1 MTRPWFIA
9 FFFGLP
15 MALLLAACSAALPTA
30 VSVLASPAPVATANY
45 SPAGARSASPITLAE
60 VIDLPTTAP
69 PGRGWLVIHGTGDV
83 NLDPAYV
90 EGLALH
96 GHEHAWSGLDRLFLS
111 DDLTIVNL
119 ECAPSSLGNAE
130 PKDYTFGC
138 DPAALPLMQA
148 AGVEVANLANNHSQD
163 FGKEAMLDGR
173 ANLVEAGIAPVGVGA
188 SRAEANQPA
197 FFEVAGWRVAVLGF
211 GGVFPHDGWAAT
223 TTRPGM
229 ADGDD
234 VEAMTEAV
242 RNADAFAD
250 LAVVAI
256 HWGVEFDTEPRVD
269 DVERAEAMVEA
280 GADVIFGHHSHR
292 LNPLGEVD
300 GKPVAWGLGNFV
312 WLTFSGPGATT
323 AVARVVIS
331 PSGAITS
338 CLIPAHIE
346 SSGHPVLV
354 GIPPCGAR

>member
-1 MTRPWFIA
+1 MTRPWFSA

-96 GHEHAWSGLDRLFLS
+96 GHEHAWSGLDGLFLS

-130 PKDYTFGC
+130 PKDYTFRC
-138 DPAALPLMQA
+138 DPAALPLMEA

-173 ANLVEAGIAPVGVGA
+173 ANLV
-188 SRAEANQPA
+188 
-197 FFEVAGWRVAVLGF
+197 AVLGL
-211 GGVFPHDGWAAT
+211 GGVFPHDDWAAT
-223 TTRPGM
+223 ATRPGM

-234 VEAMTEAV
+234 VLAMTEAV
-242 RNADAFAD
+242 RNADAFAE
-250 LAVVAI
+250 LVVVAI
-256 HWGVEFDTEPRVD
+256 HWGVEFDTEPRAD
-269 DVERAEAMVEA
+269 DVERAEALVEA

-312 WLTFSGPGATT
+312 WPTFSGPGATT

-331 PSGAITS
+331 PSGANTS
-338 CLIPAHIE
+338 CLIPASIE

>member
-1 MTRPWFIA
+1 MP
-9 FFFGLP
+9 
-15 MALLLAACSAALPTA
+15 ALVVSSAPATLGTLGTHAAIPPPPPSTGTA
-30 VSVLASPAPVATANY
+30 
-45 SPAGARSASPITLAE
+45 
-60 VIDLPTTAP
+60 
-69 PGRGWLVIHGTGDV
+69 RGWLTIHGTGDV

-96 GHEHAWSGLDRLFLS
+96 GHEHAWSGLGGLFRD

-119 ECAPSSLGNAE
+119 ECAPSALGEPE
-130 PKDYTFGC
+130 PKEFTFRC
-138 DPAALPLMQA
+138 DPGALPVMGA

-173 ANLVEAGIAPVGVGA
+173 ANLVAAGIAPVGAGA
-188 SRAEANQPA
+188 SRAEAYQPR
-197 FFEVAGWRVAVLGF
+197 FFELAGWRVAVLGF

-223 TTRPGM
+223 ATQPGM

-234 VEAMTEAV
+234 VLAMTEAV
-242 RNADAFAD
+242 RHADAFAD
-250 LAVVAI
+250 LVVVAI
-256 HWGVEFDTEPRVD
+256 HWGVEFDLQPRPD

-292 LNPLGEVD
+292 LNPLDVVD
-300 GKPVAWGLGNFV
+300 GKPVAWSLGNFV
-312 WLTFSGPGATT
+312 WPTSAGPGAET

-346 SSGHPVLV
+346 SSGHPVLD
-354 GIPPCGAR
+354 GAPACGPR